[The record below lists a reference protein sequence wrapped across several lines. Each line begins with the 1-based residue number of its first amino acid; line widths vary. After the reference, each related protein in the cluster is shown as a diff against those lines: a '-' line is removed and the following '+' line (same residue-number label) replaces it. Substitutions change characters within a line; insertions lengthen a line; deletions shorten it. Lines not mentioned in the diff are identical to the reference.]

1 MSLQAIIEE
10 VQTLSLD
17 EQKQLIKVL
26 VDIVSEPASQMA
38 SQLAHE
44 PAPKTRSLRELRG
57 LGKAV
62 WAGIDAQEYIDQQ
75 RDEWDNPR

>member
-1 MSLQAIIEE
+1 MSLQEIIEE

-26 VDIVSEPASQMA
+26 VDIVSEPAP
-38 SQLAHE
+38 E
-44 PAPKTRSLRELRG
+44 VAPKTRSLRELRG

-62 WAGIDAQEYIDQQ
+62 WAGIDAQEYIHHQ
-75 RDEWDNPR
+75 RNEWDKPR